1 MPILTGLTP
10 IFLISAGKR
19 DARKGSWAIFGSVE
33 LKKIAEDLFFFCFCI
48 IINFYFVLQ
57 KGSCIAYILKND
69 NYEDFTH

>member
-33 LKKIAEDLFFFCFCI
+33 LKKIAEDFFFFV
-48 IINFYFVLQ
+48 FY
-57 KGSCIAYILKND
+57 
-69 NYEDFTH
+69 